1 MAVRICP
8 MPDLTILQT
17 IPLFR
22 ELPDA
27 ELEALGMLLIEREFS
42 KGSDIVRVD
51 EPGDTF
57 YVIQEGEVE
66 MSLRDAEG
74 RYVPLDRI
82 DAGDFFGELAMLT
95 GEARSATATA
105 VTPVRVWE
113 LDRDTFYRFLTAYP
127 TSAIRVLTVLARR
140 LRDTEHL
147 LEVQVS
153 ENPNRQNDDQV
164 TPVQRIADAIADFS
178 GSLLFLALNAGIF
191 AAWIVVNLPGSPIA
205 FDPFPFGFLTM
216 SVSLEAIFLSI
227 FVLISQNRQAAKDRI
242 KSEGDYRVNL
252 KAELEIG
259 LVLKNLRD
267 IQDRIEV
274 MQRDQARFHS
284 LVAHHGHGS
293 APLVAPALAPDEGT
307 PQMEAAD
314 RG

>member
-1 MAVRICP
+1 

-22 ELPDA
+22 ELSDA
-27 ELEALGMLLIEREFS
+27 ELEALGTLLVERRFP

-57 YVIQEGEVE
+57 YVIEEGEVDL
-66 MSLRDAEG
+66 SLRDAEG

-82 DAGDFFGELAMLT
+82 DAGEFFGELAMLT

-113 LDRDTFYRFLTAYP
+113 LDRDTFYSFLTAHP
-127 TSAIRVLTVLARR
+127 TSAIRVLIVLARR

-147 LEVQVS
+147 LQVQVS
-153 ENPNRQNDDQV
+153 ENPNRQDDDQF

-178 GSLLFLALNAGIF
+178 GSLPFLALNAAIF
-191 AAWIVVNLPGSPIA
+191 AGWIVANLPGSPIA

-259 LVLKNLRD
+259 LVLKDLRE

-284 LVAHHGHGS
+284 LVAHNGHSS
-293 APLVAPALAPDEGT
+293 APPVAPEIAPDEGM
-307 PQMEAAD
+307 PQMEAAG

>member
-1 MAVRICP
+1 
-8 MPDLTILQT
+8 MPDLTLLQT

-27 ELEALGMLLIEREFS
+27 ELEALGMLLVEREFP

-57 YVIQEGEVE
+57 YVIQEGEVDL
-66 MSLRDAEG
+66 SLRDAEG

-82 DAGDFFGELAMLT
+82 DAGEFFGELAMLT

-127 TSAIRVLTVLARR
+127 TSAIRVLIVLARR

-153 ENPNRQNDDQV
+153 ENPNRQGDDQI

-178 GSLLFLALNAGIF
+178 GSLPFLALNAGIF
-191 AAWIVVNLPGSPIA
+191 AIWIIVNLPGSPIA

-227 FVLISQNRQAAKDRI
+227 FVLISQNRQATKDRI

-259 LVLKNLRD
+259 LVLKNLRE

-284 LVAHHGHGS
+284 LVVHNGHGS
-293 APLVAPALAPDEGT
+293 APGVAPEIAADEGT

-314 RG
+314 PG